1 MTLKVSLKMKARIK
15 ASKKFKIKRT
25 EIFKKCFSA
34 FLENKNAEKKILKKK
49 IILKKKNAFKK
60 NITFVEKKMLEKK
73 ILEKK
78 ILEKKGADFKKKM
91 FDDALNFPK
100 GTAIMCPD
108 NPDAFK
114 LTQALIKAE
123 GYQDFMSELKPPT
136 RSGARKMRD
145 PLNINGGIIKLAQ
158 KKWTDNDVEVEDFLN
173 WLPSIVNDTGFFIS
187 EASPRV
193 AMFHLG
199 MKAKGGVINLKKGLF
214 SKNKGEGRPFIMR
227 GRLIGCGNKCA
238 AVLLDDPDDYEPDV
252 MTSRHF
258 KCMKNAYYTGKG
270 QIKKVVYEESVIML
284 DDDEGCVEEKIN
296 KEAEERGWVIH
307 ST

>member
-1 MTLKVSLKMKARIK
+1 MTLKVSLKMRTRIM
-15 ASKKFKIKRT
+15 ANKKFKIKRT

-34 FLENKNAEKKILKKK
+34 FLENKNAEKKILEKK
-49 IILKKKNAFKK
+49 ILKKKM
-60 NITFVEKKMLEKK
+60 V
-73 ILEKK
+73 
-78 ILEKKGADFKKKM
+78 ADFKKKM
-91 FDDALNFPK
+91 FAESRSMPK
-100 GTAIMCPD
+100 GTAIMSPD
-108 NPDAFK
+108 NPEAFK

-123 GYQDFMSELKPPT
+123 GYDDFMSKLKDAPPT
-136 RSGARKMRD
+136 SSTARKMRD

-187 EASPRV
+187 EESPRV

-199 MKAKGGVINLKKGLF
+199 MKAKGGGINLKKGLF

-238 AVLLDDPDDYEPDV
+238 AVLLDDPDEYEPDV

-258 KCMKNAYYTGKG
+258 KCMKNAYNSGKG

>member
-1 MTLKVSLKMKARIK
+1 MPLKLSLKMRARIK
-15 ASKKFKIKRT
+15 ANKKFKIKRT

-34 FLENKNAEKKILKKK
+34 FLENKNAEKKILEKK
-49 IILKKKNAFKK
+49 ILKKKM
-60 NITFVEKKMLEKK
+60 V
-73 ILEKK
+73 
-78 ILEKKGADFKKKM
+78 ADFKKKM
-91 FDDALNFPK
+91 FAESRSMPK
-100 GTAIMCPD
+100 GTAIMSPD
-108 NPDAFK
+108 NPEAFK

-123 GYQDFMSELKPPT
+123 GYDDFMSKLKDAPPT
-136 RSGARKMRD
+136 SSTARKMRD

-158 KKWTDNDVEVEDFLN
+158 KKWTDNDVEVKNFLN

-187 EASPRV
+187 EESPRV

-238 AVLLDDPDDYEPDV
+238 AVLLDDPDEYEPDV

-258 KCMKNAYYTGKG
+258 KCMKNAYNTGKG
-270 QIKKVVYEESVIML
+270 QIKKVIYEESVIML

>member
-1 MTLKVSLKMKARIK
+1 MPLKLSLKMRARIK
-15 ASKKFKIKRT
+15 ANKKFKIKRT

-34 FLENKNAEKKILKKK
+34 FLENKNAEKKILEKK
-49 IILKKKNAFKK
+49 ILKKKM
-60 NITFVEKKMLEKK
+60 V
-73 ILEKK
+73 
-78 ILEKKGADFKKKM
+78 ADFKKKM
-91 FDDALNFPK
+91 FAESRSMPK
-100 GTAIMCPD
+100 GTAIMSPD
-108 NPDAFK
+108 NPEAFK

-123 GYQDFMSELKPPT
+123 GYDDFMSKLKDAPPT
-136 RSGARKMRD
+136 SSTARKMRD

-158 KKWTDNDVEVEDFLN
+158 KKWTDNDVEVKNFLN

-187 EASPRV
+187 EESPRV

-238 AVLLDDPDDYEPDV
+238 AVLLDDPDEYEPDV

-258 KCMKNAYYTGKG
+258 KCMKNAYNTGKG

>member
-1 MTLKVSLKMKARIK
+1 MPLKLSLKMRARIK
-15 ASKKFKIKRT
+15 ANKKFKIKRT

-34 FLENKNAEKKILKKK
+34 FLENKNAEKKILEKK
-49 IILKKKNAFKK
+49 ILKKKM
-60 NITFVEKKMLEKK
+60 V
-73 ILEKK
+73 
-78 ILEKKGADFKKKM
+78 ADFKKKM
-91 FDDALNFPK
+91 FAESRSMPK
-100 GTAIMCPD
+100 GTAIMSPD
-108 NPDAFK
+108 NPEAFK

-123 GYQDFMSELKPPT
+123 GYDDFMSKLKDAPPT
-136 RSGARKMRD
+136 SSTARKMRD

-158 KKWTDNDVEVEDFLN
+158 KKWTDNDVEVKNFLN

-187 EASPRV
+187 EESPRV

-238 AVLLDDPDDYEPDV
+238 AVLLDDPDEYEPDV

-258 KCMKNAYYTGKG
+258 KCMKNAYNSGKG

>member
-1 MTLKVSLKMKARIK
+1 MPLKLSLKMRARIK
-15 ASKKFKIKRT
+15 ANKKFKIKRT

-34 FLENKNAEKKILKKK
+34 FLENKNAEKKILEKK
-49 IILKKKNAFKK
+49 ILKKKM
-60 NITFVEKKMLEKK
+60 V
-73 ILEKK
+73 
-78 ILEKKGADFKKKM
+78 ADFKKKM
-91 FDDALNFPK
+91 FAESRSMPK
-100 GTAIMCPD
+100 GTAIMSPD
-108 NPDAFK
+108 NPEAFK

-123 GYQDFMSELKPPT
+123 GYDDFMSKLKDAPPT
-136 RSGARKMRD
+136 SSTARKMRD

-158 KKWTDNDVEVEDFLN
+158 KKWTDNDVEVKNFLN

-187 EASPRV
+187 EESPRV

-238 AVLLDDPDDYEPDV
+238 AVLLDDPDEYEPDV

>member
-1 MTLKVSLKMKARIK
+1 MRARIK
-15 ASKKFKIKRT
+15 ANKKFKIKRT

-34 FLENKNAEKKILKKK
+34 FLENKNAEKKILEKK
-49 IILKKKNAFKK
+49 ILKKKM
-60 NITFVEKKMLEKK
+60 V
-73 ILEKK
+73 
-78 ILEKKGADFKKKM
+78 ADFKKKM
-91 FDDALNFPK
+91 FAESRSMPK
-100 GTAIMCPD
+100 GTAIMSPD
-108 NPDAFK
+108 NPEAFK

-123 GYQDFMSELKPPT
+123 GYDDFMSKLKDAPPT
-136 RSGARKMRD
+136 SSTARKMRD

-187 EASPRV
+187 EESPRV

-238 AVLLDDPDDYEPDV
+238 AVLLDDPDEYEPDV

>member
-1 MTLKVSLKMKARIK
+1 MRARIK
-15 ASKKFKIKRT
+15 ANKKFKIKRT

-34 FLENKNAEKKILKKK
+34 FLENKNAEKKILEKK
-49 IILKKKNAFKK
+49 ILKKKM
-60 NITFVEKKMLEKK
+60 V
-73 ILEKK
+73 
-78 ILEKKGADFKKKM
+78 ADFKKKM
-91 FDDALNFPK
+91 FAESRSMPK
-100 GTAIMCPD
+100 GTAIMSPD
-108 NPDAFK
+108 NPEAFK

-123 GYQDFMSELKPPT
+123 GYDDFMSKLKDAPPT
-136 RSGARKMRD
+136 SSTARKMRD

-158 KKWTDNDVEVEDFLN
+158 KKWTDNDVEVKNFLN

-187 EASPRV
+187 EESPRV